1 MMRDSFFCKIFV
13 KVKKNTVICNEK
25 HKNNSNHHL
34 TIMKKIFFFV
44 CCIAVA
50 AYSFGQQALGQRPR
64 VKSPVVNS
72 DGTVTF
78 NFYDPTAQQVSV
90 TGDFEEIHWQTLP
103 MEHQENGLWTVTT
116 KQPLN
121 PELYS
126 YSLSVDGQRFI
137 DPANSYVN
145 RDISTLSN
153 IFIVTG
159 SDDDKG
165 HLYQVNDVPHGTLSR
180 VWYDSPTLGQQRR
193 MTVYLPASY
202 DGKKRFPVMYL
213 LHGHGGDETSWGDLG
228 RTSQIMDN
236 LIAEGKAVPMIVVMP
251 NGNPTCNA
259 APGWWHEGMY
269 TPDGNAFNQRGA
281 KASMEESFMDI
292 VNFVDSHYKTI
303 RKRSARAVTGLSMGG
318 GHTFGISRLYPTVF
332 DYYGLQSAA
341 ARFNKGDAKFDEQMS
356 RLFAS
361 KPRLFWIAIGKE
373 DFLMQM
379 NTELRHYLDEHQYPY
394 EYYENDGGH
403 IWRNW
408 RIYLSMFAQKI
419 FKDK

>member
-1 MMRDSFFCKIFV
+1 
-13 KVKKNTVICNEK
+13 
-25 HKNNSNHHL
+25 
-34 TIMKKIFFFV
+34 MKRILSMAV
-44 CCIAVA
+44 CSLLAVGSVA
-50 AYSFGQQALGQRPR
+50 QQQLGMRPR
-64 VKSPVVNS
+64 VQSPVVNA

-78 NFYDPTAQQVSV
+78 NFYDPTAQAVSV
-90 TGDFEEIHWQTLP
+90 FGDFKEISGQQLDMTR
-103 MEHQENGLWTVTT
+103 QDNGIWTVTT
-116 KQPLN
+116 SPLA

-126 YSLSVDGQRFI
+126 YSLTVDGQRFI

-153 IFIVTG
+153 IFIVSKTD
-159 SDDDKG
+159 SDKG
-165 HLYQVNDVPHGTLSR
+165 HLYTVNNVPHGTLSR

-193 MTVYLPASY
+193 MTIYLPPTY

-213 LHGHGGDETSWGDLG
+213 LHGHGGDETAWSDLG

-236 LIAEGKAVPMIVVMP
+236 LIAEGKCVPMIVVMP

-281 KASMEESFMDI
+281 KSTMEESFMDI
-292 VNFVDSHYKTI
+292 VNFVDSHYQTI
-303 RKRSARAVTGLSMGG
+303 QKRSARAVTGLSMGG
-318 GHTFGISRLYPTVF
+318 GHTFGISRLYPQVF

-341 ARFNKGDAKFDEQMS
+341 CRMPKELIPNTPNSKLNEDFDGQMA

-361 KPRLFWIAIGKE
+361 KPKLFWIAIGKD

-379 NTELRHYLDEHQYPY
+379 NTELRQYLDAHHYPY

-408 RIYLSMFAQKI
+408 RIYLTLFAQKI
-419 FKDK
+419 FKE

>member
-1 MMRDSFFCKIFV
+1 
-13 KVKKNTVICNEK
+13 
-25 HKNNSNHHL
+25 
-34 TIMKKIFFFV
+34 MKKFMFLV
-44 CCIAVA
+44 CGCLMAMNSVA
-50 AYSFGQQALGQRPR
+50 QQQLGQRAR
-64 VKSPVVNS
+64 VQSPVVNA

-78 NFYDPTAQQVSV
+78 NFYSPSAQRVSV
-90 TGDFEEIHWQTLP
+90 SGDFDEIRNQRLEMTK
-103 MEHQENGLWTVTT
+103 QENGVWTVTT
-116 KQPLN
+116 KALN

-126 YSLSVDGQRFI
+126 YSLSVDGQRFV

-153 IFIVTG
+153 IFIVTK

-165 HLYQVNDVPHGTLSR
+165 HLYSVNDVPHGTLSR

-193 MTVYLPASY
+193 MTVYLPAAY
-202 DGKKRFPVMYL
+202 DGKKAFPVMYL
-213 LHGHGGDETSWGDLG
+213 LHGHGGDETAWGDLG
-228 RTSQIMDN
+228 RASQIMDN
-236 LIAEGKAVPMIVVMP
+236 LIAEGKCVPMIVVMP

-292 VNFVDSHYKTI
+292 VNYVDSHYKTI
-303 RKRSARAVTGLSMGG
+303 KKRSGRAVTGLSMGG
-318 GHTFGISRLYPTVF
+318 GHTFGISRLYPETF

-341 ARFNKGDAKFDEQMS
+341 ARVQQNDAKFNEQMS
-356 RLFAS
+356 RLFSS
-361 KPRLFWIAIGKE
+361 KPKLFWIAIGKE
-373 DFLMQM
+373 DFLIQQ
-379 NTELRHYLDEHQYPY
+379 NNGLRQYLDEHKYPY

-408 RIYLSMFAQKI
+408 RIYLTMFAQKI
-419 FKDK
+419 FRD

>member
-1 MMRDSFFCKIFV
+1 
-13 KVKKNTVICNEK
+13 
-25 HKNNSNHHL
+25 
-34 TIMKKIFFFV
+34 MKKFMFLV
-44 CCIAVA
+44 CGCLMAMNSVA
-50 AYSFGQQALGQRPR
+50 QQQLGQRAR
-64 VKSPVVNS
+64 VQSPVVNA

-78 NFYDPTAQQVSV
+78 NFYSPSAQRVSV
-90 TGDFEEIHWQTLP
+90 SGDFYEIRNQRLEMTK
-103 MEHQENGLWTVTT
+103 QENGVWTVTT
-116 KQPLN
+116 KALN

-126 YSLSVDGQRFI
+126 YSLSVDGQRFV

-153 IFIVTG
+153 ILIVTK
-159 SDDDKG
+159 SNDDKG
-165 HLYQVNDVPHGTLSR
+165 HLYSVNDVPHGTLSR

-193 MTVYLPASY
+193 MTVYLPAAY
-202 DGKKRFPVMYL
+202 DGKKAFPVMYM
-213 LHGHGGDETSWGDLG
+213 LHGHGGDETAWGDLG
-228 RTSQIMDN
+228 RASQIMDN
-236 LIAEGKAVPMIVVMP
+236 LIAEGKCVPMIVVMP

-292 VNFVDSHYKTI
+292 VNFVDSHYKTVK
-303 RKRSARAVTGLSMGG
+303 KRSGRAVTGLSMGG
-318 GHTFGISRLYPTVF
+318 GHTFGISRLYPETF

-341 ARFNKGDAKFDEQMS
+341 ARVQQNDAKFNEQMS
-356 RLFAS
+356 RLFSS
-361 KPRLFWIAIGKE
+361 KPKLFWIAIGKE
-373 DFLMQM
+373 DFLIQQ
-379 NTELRHYLDEHQYPY
+379 NNGLRQYLDAHNYPY

-419 FKDK
+419 FRD

>member
-1 MMRDSFFCKIFV
+1 
-13 KVKKNTVICNEK
+13 
-25 HKNNSNHHL
+25 
-34 TIMKKIFFFV
+34 MKKRQLLLAA
-44 CCIAVA
+44 CCLMTLSSTFA
-50 AYSFGQQALGQRPR
+50 QQQLGQRPR
-64 VKSPVVNS
+64 VQSPVINE
-72 DGTVTF
+72 DGSVTF
-78 NFYDPTAQQVSV
+78 NFYDPSAQKVSV
-90 TGDFEEIHWQTLP
+90 NGDFEQTRNQHLD
-103 MEHQENGLWTVTT
+103 MTKQDNGVWTVTT
-116 KQPLN
+116 APLAA
-121 PELYS
+121 ELYS
-126 YSLSVDGQRFI
+126 YSLTVDGQRFT

-153 IFIVTG
+153 IFIV
-159 SDDDKG
+159 SRSNDDKG
-165 HLYQVNDVPHGTLSR
+165 HLYSVNDVPHGTLSR

-193 MTVYLPASY
+193 MTVYLPPSY

-213 LHGHGGDETSWGDLG
+213 LHGHGGDETAWGDLG

-236 LIAEGKAVPMIVVMP
+236 LIAEGRCVPMIVVMP

-292 VNFVDSHYKTI
+292 VNYMDSHYQTI
-303 RKRSARAVTGLSMGG
+303 KKREARAVTGLSMGG
-318 GHTFGISRLYPTVF
+318 GHTFGISRLYPETF

-341 ARFNKGDAKFDEQMS
+341 CRMPKGVAKGTAGPAAADADKFDKQME

-361 KPRLFWIAIGKE
+361 KPKLYWIAIGKD

-379 NTELRHYLDEHQYPY
+379 NTELRQYLDAHHYSY

-408 RIYLSMFAQKI
+408 RIYLTMFAQKI
-419 FKDK
+419 FK

>member
-1 MMRDSFFCKIFV
+1 MGS
-13 KVKKNTVICNEK
+13 
-25 HKNNSNHHL
+25 
-34 TIMKKIFFFV
+34 
-44 CCIAVA
+44 IA
-50 AYSFGQQALGQRPR
+50 QQQLGQRPR
-64 VKSPVVNS
+64 VKSPVVNA
-72 DGTVTF
+72 DGSVTF
-78 NFYDPTAQQVSV
+78 NFYDPSAQKVSV
-90 TGDFEEIHWQTLP
+90 FGDFNEISGQQLD
-103 MEHQENGLWTVTT
+103 LT
-116 KQPLN
+116 KQDNGVWTATTAPLS

-126 YSLSVDGQRFI
+126 YSLTVDGQRFI

-153 IFIVTG
+153 IFIVSK
-159 SDDDKG
+159 SDNDKG
-165 HLYQVNDVPHGTLSR
+165 HLYAVNNVPHGTLSR

-193 MTVYLPASY
+193 MTIYLPPTY

-213 LHGHGGDETSWGDLG
+213 LHGHGGDETAWGDLG

-236 LIAEGKAVPMIVVMP
+236 LIAEGRCVPMIVVMP

-269 TPDGNAFNQRGA
+269 TPDGNAFNERGA
-281 KASMEESFMDI
+281 KSTMEESFMDI
-292 VNFVDSHYKTI
+292 VNYVDSHYMTI
-303 RKRSARAVTGLSMGG
+303 KKRSARAVTGLSMGG
-318 GHTFGISRLYPTVF
+318 GHTFGISRLYPEVF

-341 ARFNKGDAKFDEQMS
+341 CRMPRDIVPHIKNSKLNEDFDGQMA

-361 KPRLFWIAIGKE
+361 KPKLFWIAIGKD

-379 NTELRHYLDEHQYPY
+379 NTELRSYMDAHHYPY

-408 RIYLSMFAQKI
+408 RIYLTMFAQKI
-419 FKDK
+419 FK

>member
-1 MMRDSFFCKIFV
+1 
-13 KVKKNTVICNEK
+13 
-25 HKNNSNHHL
+25 
-34 TIMKKIFFFV
+34 MKKFMFLV
-44 CCIAVA
+44 CGCLMAMNSVA
-50 AYSFGQQALGQRPR
+50 QQQLGQRAR
-64 VKSPVVNS
+64 VQSPVVNA

-78 NFYDPTAQQVSV
+78 NFYSPSAQRVSV
-90 TGDFEEIHWQTLP
+90 SGDFDEIRNQRLEMTK
-103 MEHQENGLWTVTT
+103 QENGVWTVTT
-116 KQPLN
+116 KALN

-126 YSLSVDGQRFI
+126 YSLSVDGQRFV

-153 IFIVTG
+153 IFIVTK

-165 HLYQVNDVPHGTLSR
+165 HLYSVNDVPHGTLSR

-193 MTVYLPASY
+193 MTVYLPAAY
-202 DGKKRFPVMYL
+202 DGKKVFPVMYL
-213 LHGHGGDETSWGDLG
+213 LHGHGGDETAWGDLG
-228 RTSQIMDN
+228 RASQIMDN
-236 LIAEGKAVPMIVVMP
+236 LIAEGKCVPMIVVMP

-292 VNFVDSHYKTI
+292 VNYVDSHYKTI
-303 RKRSARAVTGLSMGG
+303 KKRSGRAVTGLSMGG
-318 GHTFGISRLYPTVF
+318 GHTFGISRLYPETF

-341 ARFNKGDAKFDEQMS
+341 ARVRQNDAKFNEQMT
-356 RLFAS
+356 RLFSS
-361 KPRLFWIAIGKE
+361 KPKLFWIAIGKE
-373 DFLMQM
+373 DFLIQQ
-379 NTELRHYLDEHQYPY
+379 NNGLRQYLDEHKYPY

-408 RIYLSMFAQKI
+408 RIYLTMFAQKI
-419 FKDK
+419 FRD

>member
-1 MMRDSFFCKIFV
+1 MKRTI
-13 KVKKNTVICNEK
+13 IQ
-25 HKNNSNHHL
+25 L
-34 TIMKKIFFFV
+34 T
-44 CCIAVA
+44 CCLMTLGSLA
-50 AYSFGQQALGQRPR
+50 QQQLGQRPR
-64 VKSPVVNS
+64 VKSPVVNQ

-78 NFYDPTAQQVSV
+78 NFYDPSAQEVSV
-90 TGDFEEIHWQTLP
+90 SGDFEEIRNKRLAMTKQD
-103 MEHQENGLWTVTT
+103 NGVWTVTT
-116 KQPLN
+116 APLA

-126 YSLSVDGQRFI
+126 YSLTVDGQRFV

-153 IFIVTG
+153 ILIVTKTA
-159 SDDDKG
+159 DDKG
-165 HLYQVNDVPHGTLSR
+165 HLYSVNDVPHGMLSR

-193 MTVYLPASY
+193 MTVYLPPTY

-213 LHGHGGDETSWGDLG
+213 LHGHGGDETAWGDLG

-236 LIAEGKAVPMIVVMP
+236 LIAEGKCVPMIVVMP

-292 VNFVDSHYKTI
+292 VNFVDSHYMTVKS
-303 RKRSARAVTGLSMGG
+303 RSGRAVTGLSMGG
-318 GHTFGISRLYPTVF
+318 GHTFGISRLYPDTF

-341 ARFNKGDAKFDEQMS
+341 ARMQRNDPKFDEQMA

-361 KPRLFWIAIGKE
+361 KPKLYWIAIGKE

-379 NTELRHYLDEHQYPY
+379 NTELRQYLDAHSYPY

-408 RIYLSMFAQKI
+408 RIYLTMFAQKI
-419 FKDK
+419 FK

>member
-1 MMRDSFFCKIFV
+1 
-13 KVKKNTVICNEK
+13 
-25 HKNNSNHHL
+25 
-34 TIMKKIFFFV
+34 MKKFMFLV
-44 CCIAVA
+44 CGCLMAMNSVA
-50 AYSFGQQALGQRPR
+50 QQQLGQRAR
-64 VKSPVVNS
+64 VQSPVVNA

-78 NFYDPTAQQVSV
+78 NFYSPSAQRVSV
-90 TGDFEEIHWQTLP
+90 SGDFDEIRNQRLE
-103 MEHQENGLWTVTT
+103 MAKQENGVWTVTT
-116 KQPLN
+116 KALN

-126 YSLSVDGQRFI
+126 YSLSVDGQRFV

-153 IFIVTG
+153 IFIVTK
-159 SDDDKG
+159 SNDDKG
-165 HLYQVNDVPHGTLSR
+165 HLYSVNDVPHGTLSR

-193 MTVYLPASY
+193 MTVYLPAAY
-202 DGKKRFPVMYL
+202 DGKKAFPVMYL
-213 LHGHGGDETSWGDLG
+213 LHGHGGDETAWGDLG
-228 RTSQIMDN
+228 RASQIMDN
-236 LIAEGKAVPMIVVMP
+236 LIAEGKCVPMIVVMP

-292 VNFVDSHYKTI
+292 VNFVDSHYKTVK
-303 RKRSARAVTGLSMGG
+303 KRSGRAVTGLSMGG
-318 GHTFGISRLYPTVF
+318 GHTFGISRLYPETF

-341 ARFNKGDAKFDEQMS
+341 ARVQQNDAKFNEQMS
-356 RLFAS
+356 RLFSS
-361 KPRLFWIAIGKE
+361 KPKLFWIAIGKE
-373 DFLMQM
+373 DFLIQQ
-379 NTELRHYLDEHQYPY
+379 NNGLRQYLDAHNYPY

-419 FKDK
+419 FRD

>member
-1 MMRDSFFCKIFV
+1 
-13 KVKKNTVICNEK
+13 
-25 HKNNSNHHL
+25 
-34 TIMKKIFFFV
+34 MKKIAFFA
-44 CCIAVA
+44 CLALMA
-50 AYSFGQQALGQRPR
+50 MSSFGQQALGQRPR
-64 VKSPVVNS
+64 VKSPVVND

-78 NFYDPTAQQVSV
+78 NFFDPTAQQVSV
-90 TGDFEEIHWQTLP
+90 TGDFEEIRWNTLP
-103 MEHQENGLWTVTT
+103 MTKQENGVWTVTT
-116 KQPLN
+116 KPLN

-126 YSLSVDGQRFI
+126 YSISVDGQRFV
-137 DPANSYVN
+137 DPSNSYVN

-153 IFIVTG
+153 IFIVTKG
-159 SDDDKG
+159 ANDKG
-165 HLYQVNDVPHGTLSR
+165 HLYQVNDVPHGTLAR

-193 MTVYLPASY
+193 MTVYLPAAY

-213 LHGHGGDETSWGDLG
+213 LHGHGGDETAWGDLG
-228 RTSQIMDN
+228 RASQIMDN

-292 VNFVDSHYKTI
+292 VKFVDSHYKTI

-318 GHTFGISRLYPTVF
+318 GHTFGISRLYPDVF

-341 ARFNKGDAKFDEQMS
+341 ARMRRDDPKVDEQMA
-356 RLFAS
+356 RLFNS
-361 KPRLFWIAIGKE
+361 KPKLFWIAIGKE
-373 DFLMQM
+373 DFLMQG
-379 NTELRHYLDEHQYPY
+379 NTDLRKYLDSHNYPY

-403 IWRNW
+403 IWCNW

-419 FKDK
+419 FKD

>member
-1 MMRDSFFCKIFV
+1 
-13 KVKKNTVICNEK
+13 
-25 HKNNSNHHL
+25 
-34 TIMKKIFFFV
+34 MKKFMFLV
-44 CCIAVA
+44 CGCLMAMNSVA
-50 AYSFGQQALGQRPR
+50 QQQLGQRAR
-64 VKSPVVNS
+64 VQSPVVNA

-78 NFYDPTAQQVSV
+78 NFYSPSAQRVSV
-90 TGDFEEIHWQTLP
+90 SGDFDEIRNQRLEMTK
-103 MEHQENGLWTVTT
+103 QENGVWTVTT
-116 KQPLN
+116 KALN

-126 YSLSVDGQRFI
+126 YSLSVDGQRFV

-153 IFIVTG
+153 IFIVTK
-159 SDDDKG
+159 SNDDKG
-165 HLYQVNDVPHGTLSR
+165 HLYSVNDVPHGTLSR

-193 MTVYLPASY
+193 MTVYLPAAY
-202 DGKKRFPVMYL
+202 DGKKAFPVMYL
-213 LHGHGGDETSWGDLG
+213 LHGHGGDETAWGDLG
-228 RTSQIMDN
+228 RASQIMDN
-236 LIAEGKAVPMIVVMP
+236 LIAEGKCVPMIVVMP

-292 VNFVDSHYKTI
+292 VNFVDSHYKTVK
-303 RKRSARAVTGLSMGG
+303 KRSGRAVTGLSMGG
-318 GHTFGISRLYPTVF
+318 GHSFGISRLYPETF

-341 ARFNKGDAKFDEQMS
+341 ARVQQNDAKFNEQMS
-356 RLFAS
+356 RLFSS
-361 KPRLFWIAIGKE
+361 KPKLFWIAIGKE
-373 DFLMQM
+373 DFLIQQ
-379 NTELRHYLDEHQYPY
+379 NNGLRQYLDAHNYPY

-419 FKDK
+419 FRD

>member
-1 MMRDSFFCKIFV
+1 
-13 KVKKNTVICNEK
+13 
-25 HKNNSNHHL
+25 
-34 TIMKKIFFFV
+34 MKKFMFLV
-44 CCIAVA
+44 CGCLMAMNSVA
-50 AYSFGQQALGQRPR
+50 QQQLGQRAR
-64 VKSPVVNS
+64 VQSPVVNA

-78 NFYDPTAQQVSV
+78 NFYSPSAQRVSV
-90 TGDFEEIHWQTLP
+90 SGDFDEIRNQRLEMTK
-103 MEHQENGLWTVTT
+103 QENGVWTVTT
-116 KQPLN
+116 KALN

-126 YSLSVDGQRFI
+126 YSLSVDGQRFV

-153 IFIVTG
+153 IFIVTK
-159 SDDDKG
+159 SNDDKG
-165 HLYQVNDVPHGTLSR
+165 HLYSVNDVPHGSLSR

-193 MTVYLPASY
+193 MTVYLPAAY
-202 DGKKRFPVMYL
+202 DGKKAFPVMYL
-213 LHGHGGDETSWGDLG
+213 LHGHGGDETAWGDLG
-228 RTSQIMDN
+228 RASQIMDN
-236 LIAEGKAVPMIVVMP
+236 LIAEGKCVPMIVVMP

-292 VNFVDSHYKTI
+292 VNFVDSHYKTVK
-303 RKRSARAVTGLSMGG
+303 KRSGRAVTGLSMGG
-318 GHTFGISRLYPTVF
+318 GHTFGISRLYPETF

-341 ARFNKGDAKFDEQMS
+341 ARVQQNDAKFNEQMS
-356 RLFAS
+356 RLFSS
-361 KPRLFWIAIGKE
+361 KPKLFWIAIGKE
-373 DFLMQM
+373 DFLIQQ
-379 NTELRHYLDEHQYPY
+379 NNGLRQYLDAHNYPY

-419 FKDK
+419 FRD

>member
-1 MMRDSFFCKIFV
+1 
-13 KVKKNTVICNEK
+13 
-25 HKNNSNHHL
+25 
-34 TIMKKIFFFV
+34 MKKTMHIDGSLCQAKVAANMETWPNSTNRFWKRILLLV
-44 CCIAVA
+44 CCGMMA
-50 AYSFGQQALGQRPR
+50 ANSFGQQALGQRPR
-64 VKSPVVNS
+64 VKSPVVNA

-78 NFYDPTAQQVSV
+78 NFFDPTAQQVSV
-90 TGDFEEIHWQTLP
+90 TGDFQEIHWQTLH
-103 MEHQENGLWTVTT
+103 MTKQDNGVWTVTT
-116 KQPLN
+116 PVLN

-153 IFIVTG
+153 IFIV
-159 SDDDKG
+159 SKEENDKG

-193 MTVYLPASY
+193 MTVYLPAAY
-202 DGKKRFPVMYL
+202 DGKKKFPVMYL
-213 LHGHGGDETSWGDLG
+213 LHGHGGDETAWGDLG

-236 LIAEGKAVPMIVVMP
+236 LIAQGKCVPMIVVMP

-269 TPDGNAFNQRGA
+269 TPDGNAFNRRGA

-292 VNFVDSHYKTI
+292 VNFVDKNYKTI

-318 GHTFGISRLYPTVF
+318 GHTFGISYRYPEVF

-341 ARFNKGDAKFDEQMS
+341 ARLKKNDAQFDAQMA

-361 KPRLFWIAIGKE
+361 EPRLFWIAIGKE

-379 NTELRHYLDEHQYPY
+379 NNDLRNYLDAHQYTY

-408 RIYLSMFAQKI
+408 RIYLTMFAQKI
-419 FKDK
+419 FKE